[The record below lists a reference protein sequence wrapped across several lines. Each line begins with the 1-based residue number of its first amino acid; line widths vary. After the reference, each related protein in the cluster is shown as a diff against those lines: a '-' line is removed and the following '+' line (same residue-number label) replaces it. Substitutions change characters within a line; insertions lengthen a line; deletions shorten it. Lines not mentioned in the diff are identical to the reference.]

1 MANSERGEI
10 EIIVND
16 KPYTLKVTMNASI
29 AIQTRTKKT
38 MGELINA
45 ATALDFEAIRDVVF
59 MLLQKHH
66 AAEFKTLTSVGDF
79 IDDAGGV
86 AAFFNALEQLAKAN
100 EVPGENPPIA
110 QETSTGER
118 LSEMPVASVA

>member
-1 MANSERGEI
+1 MANIERGEI

-16 KPYTLKVTMNASI
+16 KPYTLKVTMNASV
-29 AIQTRTKKT
+29 AVQARTKKT

-66 AAEFKTLTSVGDF
+66 AGEFKTLSSVGDF

-100 EVPGENPPIA
+100 EDPNPRIA
-110 QETSTGER
+110 QAPSTGA
-118 LSEMPVASVA
+118 LSPETPVVTVA

>member
-29 AIQTRTKKT
+29 AIQARTKKT
-38 MGELINA
+38 MGEIINA

-66 AAEFKTLTSVGDF
+66 AEEFKTLTSVGNF

-86 AAFFNALEQLAKAN
+86 SVFFTTLERLARAN
-100 EVPGENPPIA
+100 EVPEENPLNA
-110 QETSTGER
+110 QETSIGGS
-118 LSEMPVASVA
+118 LSETPAVTVA

>member
-1 MANSERGEI
+1 MANIERGEI
-10 EIIVND
+10 EIIVKD

-29 AIQTRTKKT
+29 AVQARTKKT

-66 AAEFKTLTSVGDF
+66 AAEFKTLSSVGDF

-100 EVPGENPPIA
+100 EDPNPRIA
-110 QETSTGER
+110 QVPSTGES
-118 LSEMPVASVA
+118 LPETLVASVA